1 MKTIR
6 INNIITIARK
16 SSILIIFLQAMFTF
30 SCEKVITVD
39 LSETDPQ
46 IVIEGVITDQPGT
59 YSVML
64 SKTGSYFESPPSF
77 QTVTNAFI
85 TVADNLGNIDTLKE
99 AISGIYVSSTLKGI
113 AGRTYTLKVDAEGK
127 QYNAVSSMP
136 RKVLIDSLYAVTE
149 EFFGGKKGYEVHILF
164 KDPPEMGNYYR
175 MIAQVNS
182 LPMDSLTDGPTYFLH
197 NDKLTNGNQI
207 EEHIGIEKNAN
218 PGDTLTVKL
227 LSIDKAAFDYFKT
240 LMDIISMAP
249 TSISPANPNT
259 NLSNGALGYF
269 TAYTIDT
276 KKIILK

>member
-1 MKTIR
+1 MKTIK
-6 INNIITIARK
+6 INNIIIIARK
-16 SSILIIFLQAMFTF
+16 SSILILLLQVMFTP

-39 LSETDPQ
+39 LNDADPQ
-46 IVIEGVITDQPGT
+46 IVIEGVVTDQPGA

-64 SKTGSYFESPPSF
+64 SKTGSYFESFPSF
-77 QTVTNAFI
+77 PRVTNAFI

-99 AISGIYVSSTLKGI
+99 AVSGIYVSSTLQGI

-136 RKVLIDSLYAVTE
+136 GKVLIDSLYAVTE
-149 EFFGGKKGYEVHILF
+149 EFFGGKKGYEIHILF
-164 KDPPEMGNYYR
+164 NDPPEMGNYYR

-207 EEHIGIEKNAN
+207 EEHIGIQKNVH

-227 LSIDKAAFDYFKT
+227 LSIDKAMFDYYKT
-240 LMDIISMAP
+240 LLDIISMMP

-259 NLSNGALGYF
+259 NLNNGALGYF
-269 TAYTIDT
+269 AAYTIDT
-276 KKIILK
+276 KRIILK